1 VQGLL
6 QLRAHH
12 PVLQTGAQ
20 QDLLVDDTGLVFAR
34 VAVPPSGKPI
44 PAMPQGE
51 IVLVLLN
58 KATSPRTFHLDFS
71 DTALDGVHSL
81 TPLWNAQAAEVTQN
95 HCDVTV
101 GPEQLIVFDAQ
112 R

>member
-1 VQGLL
+1 LL

-20 QDLLVDDTGLVFAR
+20 QDLLVDDTGMVFAR
-34 VAVPPSGKPI
+34 LEAPPPGKPI
-44 PAMPQGE
+44 PAMAQGE

-58 KATSPRTFHLDFS
+58 KATTSRTFHLDFS
-71 DTALDGVHSL
+71 DTALDGVQSL
-81 TPLWNAQAAEVTQN
+81 TPLWNAQAVEVTQN

-101 GPEQLIVFDAQ
+101 GPEQLIVLDA
-112 R
+112 RR